1 MKKNASEY
9 CSGAFLRRRGG
20 GSQARCSRTFRR
32 ATGGG
37 GDGDVRVSC
46 SAGAWAE
53 APDFAVSVK
62 VWAGPSSFKRLSG
75 GGKRSA
81 SEPPCAS
88 ALLPLRARSIDDDDA
103 AGQYDACVHES
114 SSSGRRKREQLASG
128 FPESSPIAWRA
139 GRSAAADTGGM
150 SLARKVIRFPER
162 TSGSMVRSLF
172 FNLLR
177 TEPASRRPLGQ
188 KTSRTSVP
196 GEKVWKT
203 IPNMRQERS

>member
-1 MKKNASEY
+1 MVAVLAPPEDGPNRPTSP
-9 CSGAFLRRRGG
+9 FLRKPGR
-20 GSQARCSRTFRR
+20 
-32 ATGGG
+32 
-37 GDGDVRVSC
+37 
-46 SAGAWAE
+46 
-53 APDFAVSVK
+53 
-62 VWAGPSSFKRLSG
+62 SSFERPDG
-75 GGKRSA
+75 GGKVSPLPPFCA
-81 SEPPCAS
+81 SE
-88 ALLPLRARSIDDDDA
+88 LRPLRARSIDDDDA

-128 FPESSPIAWRA
+128 FPESSSSAWRA
-139 GRSAAADTGGM
+139 GRSTAADTGGM

-177 TEPASRRPLGQ
+177 TELASRRPLGQ